1 MIDKKRTSQLD
12 WEDLRYFLALSQHQT
27 LSATA
32 RALRVN
38 HATVSRRIASL
49 EETLGHSL
57 FDRRQDGYV
66 LNSVGR
72 SVHEETQTMETA
84 ARAVFERLDQRS
96 DVTGLVRITMTR
108 SLADGFVSEHLGSL
122 LAEHPG
128 LGIEI
133 IAESRNLSLAHHEA
147 DLALRLGR
155 PAKGELTIRR
165 IATLTYGFYAHTSY
179 CARVEAGETPV
190 FVGFDDDH
198 ASVPEAAWAARHLS
212 KYRFVMRSNGQ
223 MSQAAFA
230 SGGYGVAL
238 LPDLLARQW
247 PDLVALKM
255 RLDVPSREL
264 WLVMKPNIA
273 RIPRVRL
280 VADFLAGLFG
290 SK

>member
-1 MIDKKRTSQLD
+1 MVDKKRTSQLD
-12 WEDLRYFLALSQHQT
+12 WEDIRYFLALSQHQT
-27 LSATA
+27 LNATA

-66 LNSVGR
+66 LNPVGR
-72 SVHEETQTMETA
+72 SVHEEVQTMETA
-84 ARAVFERLDQRS
+84 ACAVFERLDQRADIS
-96 DVTGLVRITMTR
+96 GLVRITMTR
-108 SLADGFVSEHLGSL
+108 SLADGFVSEHLGGL

-128 LGIEI
+128 LCVEI
-133 IAESRNLSLAHHEA
+133 ITESRNLSLARHEA
-147 DLALRLGR
+147 DLALRQGR
-155 PAKGELTIRR
+155 PGKGELTIRR

-179 CARVEAGETPV
+179 CSRVEAGETPV
-190 FVGFDDDH
+190 FAGFGDDD
-198 ASVPEAAWAARHLS
+198 ASVPEAAWAARHLNS
-212 KYRFVMRSNGQ
+212 CRFVMRSNSQ
-223 MSQAAFA
+223 ASQAAFA

-238 LPDLLARQW
+238 LPDLLARRW
-247 PDLVALKM
+247 PDLVSLKM

-280 VADFLAGLFG
+280 VADFLSGLFD